1 MAEWLAGCYCK
12 LHPCHTWYINGSNEV
27 NITIYFVHYAMRQII
42 PLVTFKFESCLLLC
56 LERHGWDNSAKQVL
70 LVDCCKTTIQ
80 ERDQVAITWESPVS
94 FGSIINLCY
103 VYQVKRLLTVNPVDR
118 ITAKEA
124 LLHPFFEVHDVEHD
138 RTALRRVKV
147 RFYPHA
153 PWKLL
158 LLCEVLCL
166 VC

>member
-1 MAEWLAGCYCK
+1 MNEYGLNFAIFIVALHASNIELTLPKSYVAQFKGRK
-12 LHPCHTWYINGSNEV
+12 LFTNDAHPLT
-27 NITIYFVHYAMRQII
+27 A
-42 PLVTFKFESCLLLC
+42 LESCLLLC
-56 LERHGWDNSAKQVL
+56 LERHGWDNSAKVL

-80 ERDQVAITWESPVS
+80 ERDQVAITWESLLS